1 MNKRVLKYALITIM
15 LLLSASTL
23 ICQTTI
29 PEILQKGRLN
39 EQFDYLEERTRIYEN
54 YRAIREDMFQ
64 LVKKNS
70 SDSLA
75 TARKSINS
83 YIIQA
88 RDLNLQID
96 SLDKLLASTRDELN
110 EAVRTKNSIKLLGI
124 NVNKHSYN
132 TIMWIIT
139 GFLGFLLVS
148 GFIAF
153 RKNIS
158 VTSKTKKEL
167 EDVKD
172 SFEEYKKKTRLEREK
187 ISKEHFDEIRK
198 LKGK

>member
-88 RDLNLQID
+88 RDLNSQID

>member
-39 EQFDYLEERTRIYEN
+39 EQFDSLEERTRIYEN

-88 RDLNLQID
+88 RDLNSQID

>member
-1 MNKRVLKYALITIM
+1 MNKRALKYALITIT
-15 LLLSASTL
+15 LLLSASAL

-88 RDLNLQID
+88 RDLNSQID

-139 GFLGFLLVS
+139 FWLSS
-148 GFIAF
+148 GIRFYCSGKHICHF
-153 RKNIS
+153 
-158 VTSKTKKEL
+158 KKEL
-167 EDVKD
+167 EDVK
-172 SFEEYKKKTRLEREK
+172 TV
-187 ISKEHFDEIRK
+187 
-198 LKGK
+198 

>member
-29 PEILQKGRLN
+29 PEILQKGSLN

-88 RDLNLQID
+88 RDLNSQID

>member
-29 PEILQKGRLN
+29 PEILQKGSLN

-158 VTSKTKKEL
+158 ITSKTKKEL

>member
-23 ICQTTI
+23 ICQTTV
-29 PEILQKGRLN
+29 PEILQKGSLN

-158 VTSKTKKEL
+158 ITSKTKKEL

>member
-1 MNKRVLKYALITIM
+1 MNKRALKYALITIT
-15 LLLSASTL
+15 LLLSASAL

>member
-158 VTSKTKKEL
+158 ITSKTKKEL

>member
-1 MNKRVLKYALITIM
+1 MNKKVFKCGLITIM

-29 PEILQKGRLN
+29 PEILQKGTLN
-39 EQFDYLEERTRIYEN
+39 EQFDYLEERTRIYDN

-70 SDSLA
+70 GDSLA
-75 TARKSINS
+75 TAKKSINS
-83 YIIQA
+83 YIIQF
-88 RDLNLQID
+88 RDLNSRID
-96 SLDKLLASTRDELN
+96 SLDKLLASTRNELS
-110 EAVRTKNSIKLLGI
+110 EAIRTKNSIKFLGI
-124 NVNKHSYN
+124 NVNKHGYN
-132 TIMWIIT
+132 TIMWVIT

-148 GFIAF
+148 GFVAF

-158 VTSKTKKEL
+158 ITSKTKKEL

>member
-29 PEILQKGRLN
+29 PEILQKGSLN

-110 EAVRTKNSIKLLGI
+110 EAVRTK
-124 NVNKHSYN
+124 
-132 TIMWIIT
+132 T
-139 GFLGFLLVS
+139 
-148 GFIAF
+148 A
-153 RKNIS
+153 
-158 VTSKTKKEL
+158 
-167 EDVKD
+167 
-172 SFEEYKKKTRLEREK
+172 
-187 ISKEHFDEIRK
+187 
-198 LKGK
+198 

>member
-88 RDLNLQID
+88 RDLNSQID

-198 LKGK
+198 LKRK

>member
-29 PEILQKGRLN
+29 PEILQKGSLN

-88 RDLNLQID
+88 RDLNSQID

-158 VTSKTKKEL
+158 ITSKTKKEL

>member
-1 MNKRVLKYALITIM
+1 MNKRALKYALITIT
-15 LLLSASTL
+15 LLLSASAL

-88 RDLNLQID
+88 RDLNSQID

>member
-1 MNKRVLKYALITIM
+1 MNKRALKYALITIT
-15 LLLSASTL
+15 LLLSASAL

-158 VTSKTKKEL
+158 ITSKTKKEL

>member
-29 PEILQKGRLN
+29 PEILQKGSLN

>member
-110 EAVRTKNSIKLLGI
+110 EAIRTKNSIKLLGI

>member
-1 MNKRVLKYALITIM
+1 
-15 LLLSASTL
+15 
-23 ICQTTI
+23 
-29 PEILQKGRLN
+29 
-39 EQFDYLEERTRIYEN
+39 
-54 YRAIREDMFQ
+54 
-64 LVKKNS
+64 
-70 SDSLA
+70 
-75 TARKSINS
+75 
-83 YIIQA
+83 
-88 RDLNLQID
+88 
-96 SLDKLLASTRDELN
+96 
-110 EAVRTKNSIKLLGI
+110 
-124 NVNKHSYN
+124 
-132 TIMWIIT
+132 MWIIT

-158 VTSKTKKEL
+158 ITSKTKKEL